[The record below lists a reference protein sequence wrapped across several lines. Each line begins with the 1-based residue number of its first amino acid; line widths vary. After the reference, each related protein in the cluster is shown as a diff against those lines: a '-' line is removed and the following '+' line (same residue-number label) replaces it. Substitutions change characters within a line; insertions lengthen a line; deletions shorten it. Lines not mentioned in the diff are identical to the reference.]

1 MMFLH
6 TLRLA
11 GDLNFYYAFAGFF
24 AASFGG
30 TPMPLVLVWPAL
42 CFGLA
47 SCFEGSRPL
56 RTTLAALSAAALL
69 FLPTGADKLC
79 YFPAAVYPVLLAY
92 TGDFALSP
100 MRQAERLRWLCRV
113 WPFFAVAMLLWNANA
128 VLSAALPFA
137 TAAAVLLVGFN
148 RTTRQDPE
156 ISTRPGYLLLS
167 GGVLA
172 AVCAGPFLLSRSVVV
187 AGAKAAAS
195 AVYFGGIVPVLQLF
209 LNNIVVQGVT
219 WLFHGILQ
227 FIHWLFTLFPPK
239 PLERTE
245 IVSTDEVIANA
256 QKAAEDAEPL
266 INGMSMLAVQLLGYL
281 DGEGHG
287 AAGLEAAFD
296 ELLTG
301 SGAGDTLLCTV
312 NAQGKLRAEPVLTPA
327 DSGAVGVQLTLSR
340 EIQQTAE
347 AVANETM
354 ESGCILVLDTANAK
368 VRACVSRPG
377 YDPENISASLNAPDS
392 PLLERAFQCYA
403 VGSVFKPV
411 VAAAA
416 LEAGESGFVYT
427 CPGWCAV
434 DGRIFRCAGGIP
446 HGEVDLAGA
455 LEKSCNGYFIR
466 LGQALGADAVRAMAE
481 KLGFGQAIPLTDAL
495 HTAAG
500 VLPEREVLASSG
512 AYANF
517 CFGQGELLASPLQVA
532 AMMNTIACGGIC
544 RTPLLLETTLD
555 ETTGAPLTALSHV
568 RSRRVLT
575 KCTAAALQALL
586 AGVVAGGTGH
596 EAALPGQTAAGKT
609 GTAQTGQFSG
619 GTELKNYW
627 FAGFVPA
634 EQPRYTIVVLQD
646 TQAEPAFSSAA
657 IFARVAAGLEILAP

>member
-11 GDLNFYYAFAGFF
+11 GDLSFYYAFAGFF

-167 GGVLA
+167 GGMLA

-256 QKAAEDAEPL
+256 QKAAENAEPL
-266 INGMSMLAVQLLGYL
+266 IDGMLMLTVLGILLAV
-281 DGEGHG
+281 
-287 AAGLEAAFD
+287 
-296 ELLTG
+296 
-301 SGAGDTLLCTV
+301 LCAV
-312 NAQGKLRAEPVLTPA
+312 LVVRHFLRQKFRHT
-327 DSGAVGVQLTLSR
+327 
-340 EIQQTAE
+340 
-347 AVANETM
+347 
-354 ESGCILVLDTANAK
+354 DTACTDTT
-368 VRACVSRPG
+368 VRRSTHK
-377 YDPENISASLNAPDS
+377 
-392 PLLERAFQCYA
+392 RA
-403 VGSVFKPV
+403 
-411 VAAAA
+411 
-416 LEAGESGFVYT
+416 
-427 CPGWCAV
+427 
-434 DGRIFRCAGGIP
+434 
-446 HGEVDLAGA
+446 
-455 LEKSCNGYFIR
+455 
-466 LGQALGADAVRAMAE
+466 
-481 KLGFGQAIPLTDAL
+481 
-495 HTAAG
+495 
-500 VLPEREVLASSG
+500 
-512 AYANF
+512 
-517 CFGQGELLASPLQVA
+517 
-532 AMMNTIACGGIC
+532 
-544 RTPLLLETTLD
+544 
-555 ETTGAPLTALSHV
+555 
-568 RSRRVLT
+568 RR
-575 KCTAAALQALL
+575 
-586 AGVVAGGTGH
+586 
-596 EAALPGQTAAGKT
+596 
-609 GTAQTGQFSG
+609 
-619 GTELKNYW
+619 
-627 FAGFVPA
+627 
-634 EQPRYTIVVLQD
+634 
-646 TQAEPAFSSAA
+646 
-657 IFARVAAGLEILAP
+657 

>member
-11 GDLNFYYAFAGFF
+11 GDLSFYYAFAGFF

-209 LNNIVVQGVT
+209 LNNIVVQSVT

-227 FIHWLFTLFPPK
+227 FIRWLFTLFPPK

-256 QKAAEDAEPL
+256 QKAAEAAEPL
-266 INGMSMLAVQLLGYL
+266 INGMSMLTVLGILLAVLCAVLVVRHFLRQKFRHTDTACTDTTVRRSTHKRARRWPGLFLSPVDKVRREYAIYL
-281 DGEGHG
+281 DHCQRHG
-287 AAGLEAAFD
+287 VTILRGDTSLD
-296 ELLTG
+296 LTG
-301 SGAGDTLLCTV
+301 RAFGMDFA
-312 NAQGKLRAEPVLTPA
+312 AEAELRQIYLKARYNGTA
-327 DSGAVGVQLTLSR
+327 
-340 EIQQTAE
+340 TAE
-347 AVANETM
+347 DAARAAE
-354 ESGCILVLDTANAK
+354 LVRK
-368 VRACVSRPG
+368 
-377 YDPENISASLNAPDS
+377 
-392 PLLERAFQCYA
+392 
-403 VGSVFKPV
+403 
-411 VAAAA
+411 
-416 LEAGESGFVYT
+416 
-427 CPGWCAV
+427 
-434 DGRIFRCAGGIP
+434 
-446 HGEVDLAGA
+446 
-455 LEKSCNGYFIR
+455 
-466 LGQALGADAVRAMAE
+466 
-481 KLGFGQAIPLTDAL
+481 
-495 HTAAG
+495 
-500 VLPEREVLASSG
+500 
-512 AYANF
+512 
-517 CFGQGELLASPLQVA
+517 
-532 AMMNTIACGGIC
+532 IC
-544 RTPLLLETTLD
+544 
-555 ETTGAPLTALSHV
+555 S
-568 RSRRVLT
+568 
-575 KCTAAALQALL
+575 
-586 AGVVAGGTGH
+586 
-596 EAALPGQTAAGKT
+596 
-609 GTAQTGQFSG
+609 
-619 GTELKNYW
+619 
-627 FAGFVPA
+627 
-634 EQPRYTIVVLQD
+634 
-646 TQAEPAFSSAA
+646 
-657 IFARVAAGLEILAP
+657 

>member
-11 GDLNFYYAFAGFF
+11 GDLSFYYAFAGFF

-148 RTTRQDPE
+148 RTTRHDPE

-256 QKAAEDAEPL
+256 QKAAEGAEPL
-266 INGMSMLAVQLLGYL
+266 INGMSMLTAV
-281 DGEGHG
+281 
-287 AAGLEAAFD
+287 
-296 ELLTG
+296 
-301 SGAGDTLLCTV
+301 SCW
-312 NAQGKLRAEPVLTPA
+312 R
-327 DSGAVGVQLTLSR
+327 SS
-340 EIQQTAE
+340 
-347 AVANETM
+347 
-354 ESGCILVLDTANAK
+354 
-368 VRACVSRPG
+368 VRCWWCG
-377 YDPENISASLNAPDS
+377 IS
-392 PLLERAFQCYA
+392 
-403 VGSVFKPV
+403 
-411 VAAAA
+411 
-416 LEAGESGFVYT
+416 
-427 CPGWCAV
+427 CA
-434 DGRIFRCAGGIP
+434 R
-446 HGEVDLAGA
+446 
-455 LEKSCNGYFIR
+455 
-466 LGQALGADAVRAMAE
+466 
-481 KLGFGQAIPLTDAL
+481 
-495 HTAAG
+495 
-500 VLPEREVLASSG
+500 SSG
-512 AYANF
+512 TRTLPA
-517 CFGQGELLASPLQVA
+517 
-532 AMMNTIACGGIC
+532 
-544 RTPLLLETTLD
+544 RTPLS
-555 ETTGAPLTALSHV
+555 GIAPTSV
-568 RSRRVLT
+568 
-575 KCTAAALQALL
+575 
-586 AGVVAGGTGH
+586 
-596 EAALPGQTAAGKT
+596 PAAGP
-609 GTAQTGQFSG
+609 GS
-619 GTELKNYW
+619 
-627 FAGFVPA
+627 
-634 EQPRYTIVVLQD
+634 
-646 TQAEPAFSSAA
+646 SSARWTRYGGSMPSIWTTA
-657 IFARVAAGLEILAP
+657 SATA

>member
-296 ELLTG
+296 ELLTD